1 MLCLSLLI
9 GLCAYAQNK
18 FQNGYFINNDG
29 TKVEVLIK
37 NDDWASNPT
46 SFKYKISKDAAVKT
60 GDISSIK
67 EFSVGDSQTYIRY
80 NVNIDRSS
88 NRLNEL
94 STKRTPEFKMETLFL
109 RILVDGSKATLF
121 AYRDGNL
128 RRFFYKTPN
137 EEINQLV
144 YKQYKT
150 EKGRVTKNELY
161 KKQLASIDK
170 CGNLNTDPGYYK
182 NNLVKYFIAINTCNG
197 KNDQLIDY
205 TKNETAGNFRLKLKV
220 GANYMKVDAKE
231 LGIPFGDPNYSSD
244 YKINPRFGLELE
256 YLLPFN
262 NNRWGLFIEPSYQSF
277 EGEAELFIDGS
288 VVIRRTVPV
297 DYKSVE
303 IPVGVR
309 HYFPLKNEQSRL
321 FLNAAV
327 IFDIAMNS
335 TVRNNELNST
345 NNLLFGAGYEF
356 NKLSA
361 EIRYN
366 TGRGLNTFPGLET
379 SYKGFTLNLGYVIF

>member
-1 MLCLSLLI
+1 MR
-9 GLCAYAQNK
+9 YR
-18 FQNGYFINNDG
+18 
-29 TKVEVLIK
+29 VE
-37 NDDWASNPT
+37 
-46 SFKYKISKDAAVKT
+46 
-60 GDISSIK
+60 
-67 EFSVGDSQTYIRY
+67 
-80 NVNIDRSS
+80 IDRSS
-88 NRLNEL
+88 NKLTEL
-94 STKRTPEFKMETLFL
+94 SRKRTPEFTSETLFL
-109 RILVDGSKATLF
+109 RVLVDGKIATLF

-128 RRFFYKTPN
+128 RRFFYKSPKQ
-137 EEINQLV
+137 EIKQLV
-144 YKQYKT
+144 YKQYRT

-161 KKQLASIDK
+161 KKQLSTITNCNNNDA
-170 CGNLNTDPGYYK
+170 TPGYFK
-182 NNLVKYFIAINTCNG
+182 NSLVKYFIAINTCNG
-197 KNDQLIDY
+197 KSDPLIDY
-205 TKNETAGNFRLKLKV
+205 TRNETTGSFRLKIKV

-277 EGEAELFIDGS
+277 EGESELFIDGS

-303 IPVGVR
+303 IPVGLR

-321 FLNAAV
+321 FINAAV

-345 NNLLFGAGYEF
+345 NNLLFGAGYQY

-379 SYKGFTLNLGYVIF
+379 SYSGLTLNLGYSIF